1 MKTSAKSLRDI
12 AVRRASNLIR
22 EGAALEMPVDLLADK
37 LVEIVFDLLAKPDRE
52 MLVAGRG
59 ELTLALPQGVRKG
72 EQEQLAGVVW
82 GAMLHRAT
90 V

>member
-1 MKTSAKSLRDI
+1 VKTSAKTLRDI
-12 AVRRASNLIR
+12 AVRRTSNLIR
-22 EGAALEMPVDLLADK
+22 EGANLEMPVELLADK
-37 LVEIVFDLLAKPDRE
+37 VVGLVFELLAKPDRE

-59 ELTLALPQGVRKG
+59 ELTLALPQGARKR
-72 EQEQLAGVVW
+72 EQEQLAGVIW

>member
-1 MKTSAKSLRDI
+1 
-12 AVRRASNLIR
+12 
-22 EGAALEMPVDLLADK
+22 
-37 LVEIVFDLLAKPDRE
+37 VFELLAKPDRE

-59 ELTLALPQGVRKG
+59 ELTLALPQGIRKG
-72 EQEQLAGVVW
+72 EQEQLAGVIW

>member
-1 MKTSAKSLRDI
+1 MKTSAKTLRDI

-22 EGAALEMPVDLLADK
+22 EGADLEVPVDLLAEK
-37 LVEIVFDLLAKPDRE
+37 IVEIVFDLLAKPDRE

-72 EQEQLAGVVW
+72 EQEQLAGVIW

>member
-1 MKTSAKSLRDI
+1 VKTSAKSLRDI
-12 AVRRASNLIR
+12 AVRRVEQILD
-22 EGAALEMPVDLLADK
+22 GADLEVAER
-37 LVEIVFDLLAKPDRE
+37 VAYAEQVVGIVFEVLAKPDRE

-59 ELTLALPQGVRKG
+59 ELTLALPQGIRKG
-72 EQEQLAGVVW
+72 EQEQLAGVIW